1 MHKHLATD
9 RHCTPAPSEGRG
21 GGLSDSVA
29 GTGPRASRSPAR
41 EMPPAREET
50 GLPLPHFAKTGP
62 RRPVPSVMRLTRV
75 RLWPWSHPR
84 RRGPGARTAGRGRRA
99 PAGGGREGSR
109 RPAGARAGGARG
121 PGVCTRA
128 PLLRVPE
135 PQRRRWFTRTTSQ
148 LSATARGA
156 RGAEATAGPCSAGPL
171 PRRGARPPS
180 LARPSDPVAALPSA
194 AAPGPASS
202 SPTAPALAPL
212 AGIRALRNHRDDA
225 PSARRTRPPASAG
238 VTSAGVCGRAAQA
251 RAAARKRILRGE
263 AQHRGGGGAGGGV
276 STCSSRPVGT
286 VGGRR
291 PRGEERRLRGPT

>member
-9 RHCTPAPSEGRG
+9 RHCTPAPSEGGG

-50 GLPLPHFAKTGP
+50 GLPLPPFRKSRAEAPRSLGDEADPSASVALVTPPTTG
-62 RRPVPSVMRLTRV
+62 TGGQDGGA
-75 RLWPWSHPR
+75 
-84 RRGPGARTAGRGRRA
+84 GPAGSRGRRSGGEQE
-99 PAGGGREGSR
+99 AGGG
-109 RPAGARAGGARG
+109 AGGARG

-156 RGAEATAGPCSAGPL
+156 RGAEATAGPCPAGPL

-212 AGIRALRNHRDDA
+212 AGIRTLRNHRDDA